1 MKTVTVTKKM
11 AADFRGLNA
20 DYLLE
25 LNPRISASIRGYME
39 ARNG

>member
-1 MKTVTVTKKM
+1 MMTLTEGKKL

-25 LNPRISASIRGYME
+25 VNQRKSALIRGRLE
-39 ARNG
+39 APNG